1 MNDMPPPQADA
12 APASAPP
19 ASVPASAAPDAAPA
33 QAPSGP
39 ASAGAP
45 PPPIAGGIKVTLG
58 EVLNEISA
66 YERDGKLDLAED
78 LAERV
83 LRAAPNHA
91 HVLHLS
97 GIVAYRRGKID
108 LAIERMERSM
118 ELSPEVPVYPRNMCE
133 IYRGAGRLDDA
144 LRVAHRAIELAPED
158 SRAHFNH
165 ALIRY
170 ERLELND
177 ALAAADRA
185 IELDANFPEAHF
197 ERAEILLLAGQL
209 TPGWESYEWR
219 FKLKQ
224 AEGMLPKTDKPQWD
238 GGPLPEGRLLI
249 VADQGFGDCIQF
261 GRYIPWLAERAP
273 KPVLACSGDLVPILK
288 QINGIGRIVT
298 RWEATGDFDAYIP
311 LSGLPRLAGTTIDT
325 IPATIPY
332 LHPDPAKIAAWRQ
345 QLDALTPRHKK
356 RIGLVWAGRPTH
368 KNDRKRT
375 VKLRQFAPL
384 FARPDI
390 AIVTVQKGDRID
402 EVGQYFGP
410 APLVNLGPTIQDFT
424 DTLAIMQSLDRLVTI
439 DTSVAHLA
447 GASGVATSLILP
459 FAPDWRWLHGRDDT
473 PWYPSI
479 KLYRQQRPYDWSGV
493 VERLAAEI

>member
-1 MNDMPPPQADA
+1 MNDITPPEASTASVTPAQTSAASTSSGSASTGAA
-12 APASAPP
+12 APP
-19 ASVPASAAPDAAPA
+19 V
-33 QAPSGP
+33 
-39 ASAGAP
+39 
-45 PPPIAGGIKVTLG
+45 AGGVKVTLG
-58 EVLNEISA
+58 EMLTEIGG

-97 GIVAYRRGKID
+97 GIVAYRRGKINV
-108 LAIERMERSM
+108 AVERMERSM
-118 ELSPEVPVYPRNMCE
+118 ELAPDVAVYPRNMCE

-144 LRVAHRAIELAPED
+144 LRIAKRAIELAPED

-165 ALIRY
+165 ALICY
-170 ERLELND
+170 ERLELDD
-177 ALAAADRA
+177 ALAAADHA
-185 IELDANFPEAHF
+185 ISLDATFPEAHF
-197 ERAEILLLAGQL
+197 ERAEVLLLAGRL
-209 TPGWESYEWR
+209 AEGWESYEWR

-238 GGPLPEGRLLI
+238 GGPLPEGKLLI

-261 GRYIPWLAERAP
+261 GRYIPWIAERAP
-273 KPVLACSGDLVPILK
+273 KPVLACSGDLVPIMK
-288 QINGIGRIVT
+288 QIQGLGRIVT
-298 RWEATGDFDAYIP
+298 RWESTGEFDAYVP
-311 LSGLPRLAGTTIDT
+311 LSGVPRLAGTTVET
-325 IPATIPY
+325 IPSEIPY
-332 LHPDPAKIAAWRQ
+332 LRADPAKVVAWKQ
-345 QLDALTPRHKK
+345 QLDLLVPRHKK

-375 VKLRQFAPL
+375 VKLQQFAPL
-384 FARPDI
+384 FAHPDI
-390 AIVTVQKGDRID
+390 AVVTVQKGDRID
-402 EVGQYFGP
+402 EVGGYFGA
-410 APLVNLGPTIQDFT
+410 APLINLGPTIQDFT
-424 DTLAIMQSLDRLVTI
+424 DTLAILPSLDRLVTI

-447 GASGVATSLILP
+447 GASNVPTSLILP

-493 VERLAAEI
+493 VERLVADL